1 MITLPETAI
10 LLAAAVVA
18 VALFRF
24 ARLSSILGYVAAGL
38 VIGPYGLN
46 LIGDVGRIAQAAQFG
61 IVLLLFV
68 IGLELQPTRLWVM
81 RRQVFGLG
89 AAQVAVCALLL
100 SGAAWALGQPA
111 TSAAIIGFGLSLS
124 STPLVLQLLA
134 ERGQLRTQH
143 GRAAFAIL
151 LFQDL
156 AVLPAIAVLPLLSHS
171 AAHPAGGTVWLTL
184 LKLAGA
190 IAVLLIGGGRVLL
203 RPALRIVARVRVSEV
218 FTAAALLI
226 VIITTLLANLIGLS
240 ASLGAFIAGVLLA
253 DSEFRHELEADLE
266 PFKGLLLGL
275 FFISVGMSANLGLL
289 HSQPLELL
297 AVTAGFLAI
306 KILAITGLGALTH
319 CRGSSAWRLGFAL
332 PTGGEFAFVLFTLAA
347 RERLLDAG
355 TADLL
360 VLAVTLSMLMG
371 PLLLIAHE
379 ALLRRWLH
387 GEAAPFDAFEVR
399 DIPVIIA
406 GFGRFGQIVARVL
419 RVKGQR
425 FTALDSSQT
434 SVDFVRRFGNEVYY
448 GDVSRLDLLRA
459 AGAAS
464 AQILV
469 LAIDDVE
476 ASVRTATLVRE
487 QFPHLRIFARSRNRQ
502 HAFAL
507 MDAGVSDVIRETYAA
522 SLEMAAAVLEA
533 LGETPAAAREAVRR
547 FRRHDE
553 ATLQA
558 QYQVKEDEEKFR
570 ATTLAAAQQ
579 LEKLFE
585 ADRSAAKTSD
595 G

>member
-1 MITLPETAI
+1 
-10 LLAAAVVA
+10 
-18 VALFRF
+18 
-24 ARLSSILGYVAAGL
+24 
-38 VIGPYGLN
+38 
-46 LIGDVGRIAQAAQFG
+46 
-61 IVLLLFV
+61 VLLLFV

-81 RRQVFGLG
+81 RRLVFGLG
-89 AAQVAVCALLL
+89 AAQVASCSLLL
-100 SGAAWALGQPA
+100 SGAAWALGQPPV
-111 TSAAIIGFGLSLS
+111 AACIIGFGLSLS

-134 ERGQLRTQH
+134 ERGQLRTQY

-156 AVLPAIAVLPLLSHS
+156 AVLPAIAVLPLLSAP
-171 AAHPAGGTVWLTL
+171 AAHHEGGNAWLAL
-184 LKLAGA
+184 LKLAGV
-190 IAVLLIGGGRVLL
+190 IVVVLIGGGRLLL
-203 RPALRIVARVRVSEV
+203 RPALRVVARVRVSEV
-218 FTAAALLI
+218 FTAAALLT
-226 VIITTLLANLIGLS
+226 VLLTALLANLVGFS

-289 HSQPLELL
+289 RSEPLTLL

-306 KILAITGLGALTH
+306 KILAIAALGALAS
-319 CRGSSAWRLGFAL
+319 RRRSSAWQLGFAL

-347 RERLLDAG
+347 RERVLSGA

-360 VLAVTLSMLMG
+360 VLAVTLSMLLG

-379 ALLRRWLH
+379 ALLRRWH
-387 GEAAPFDAFEVR
+387 AREAAPFDTFEVR
-399 DIPVIIA
+399 DVPVIIA

-419 RVKGQR
+419 RVKGHP

-434 SVDFVRRFGNEVYY
+434 HVDFVRRFGNQVYY
-448 GDVSRLDLLRA
+448 GDASRLDLLRA
-459 AGAAS
+459 AGAES

-469 LAIDDVE
+469 LAVDD
-476 ASVRTATLVRE
+476 ADTSVRTAELVRE
-487 QFPHLRIFARSRNRQ
+487 QFPQLRIFARARNRQ

-507 MDAGVSDVIRETYAA
+507 MDVGVTAVIRETYAA
-522 SLEMAAAVLEA
+522 SLEMAGAVLEA
-533 LGETPAAAREAVRR
+533 LGESRAAAREAVQR

-553 ATLQA
+553 ATLAA
-558 QYQVKEDEEKFR
+558 QYQVKEDEAKFL
-570 ATTLAAAQQ
+570 ATTREAAQQ

-585 ADRSAAKTSD
+585 ADRSAARAPD